1 MPNPLNL
8 FRFAQQVPGVRSIL
22 QKVYAVAPDVGI
34 GLPVEM
40 MMSQKPSP
48 KKEKAA
54 VLNTVAE
61 IGNSL
66 LLGGAE
72 TIPQLTQLATEPE
85 ILRALGQRELSENE
99 IIRNLNARA
108 RTINPSMYTE
118 QLVEQIVEGKID
130 EEKERLMQEARDRLR
145 QIQTPMP
152 TSSLMQRTF

>member
-1 MPNPLNL
+1 MPNPLNI

-34 GLPVEM
+34 GLPVEL
-40 MMSQKPSP
+40 MMSEKKSP

-54 VLNTVAE
+54 ALNTAAE
-61 IGNSL
+61 IGSSL

-72 TIPQLTQLATEPE
+72 TIPQLTQLTTDPA
-85 ILRALGQRELSENE
+85 ILRALGQRGLSENE
-99 IIRNLNARA
+99 IIQNLNARA

-130 EEKERLMQEARDRLR
+130 AEKERLMQEARDRLR
-145 QIQTPMP
+145 KIQTPMP
-152 TSSLMQRTF
+152 TSGMMQQMF

>member
-1 MPNPLNL
+1 MPNPLNI

-34 GLPVEM
+34 GLPVEL
-40 MMSQKPSP
+40 MMSEKKSP

-54 VLNTVAE
+54 ALNTAAE
-61 IGNSL
+61 IGSSL

-72 TIPQLTQLATEPE
+72 TIPQLTQLATDPA
-85 ILRALGQRELSENE
+85 ILRALGQRGLSENE
-99 IIRNLNARA
+99 IIQNLNARA

-130 EEKERLMQEARDRLR
+130 AEKERLMQEARDRLR
-145 QIQTPMP
+145 KIQTPMP
-152 TSSLMQRTF
+152 TSGMMQQMF

>member
-1 MPNPLNL
+1 MPNPLNI

-34 GLPVEM
+34 GLPVEL
-40 MMSQKPSP
+40 MMSEKKSP

-54 VLNTVAE
+54 ALNTAAE
-61 IGNSL
+61 IGSSL

-72 TIPQLTQLATEPE
+72 TIPQLTQLATDPA
-85 ILRALGQRELSENE
+85 ILRALGQRGLSENE

-130 EEKERLMQEARDRLR
+130 AEKERLMQEARDRLR
-145 QIQTPMP
+145 KIQTPMP
-152 TSSLMQRTF
+152 TSGMMQQMF

>member
-1 MPNPLNL
+1 MPNPLNI

-34 GLPVEM
+34 GLPVEL
-40 MMSQKPSP
+40 MMSEKKSP

-54 VLNTVAE
+54 ALNTAAE
-61 IGNSL
+61 IGSSL

-72 TIPQLTQLATEPE
+72 TIPQLTQLATDPA
-85 ILRALGQRELSENE
+85 ILRALGQRGLSENE
-99 IIRNLNARA
+99 IIQNLNARA

-130 EEKERLMQEARDRLR
+130 AEKERLMQEARDRLR
-145 QIQTPMP
+145 KIQTQCLHPA
-152 TSSLMQRTF
+152 

>member
-1 MPNPLNL
+1 MPNPLNI

-34 GLPVEM
+34 GLPVEL
-40 MMSQKPSP
+40 MMSEKKSP

-54 VLNTVAE
+54 ALNTAAE
-61 IGNSL
+61 IGSSL

-72 TIPQLTQLATEPE
+72 TIPQLTQLATDPA
-85 ILRALGQRELSENE
+85 ILRALGQRGLSENE
-99 IIRNLNARA
+99 IIQNLNARA

-130 EEKERLMQEARDRLR
+130 AEKERLMQEARDRLR
-145 QIQTPMP
+145 KIQTPML
-152 TSSLMQRTF
+152 TSGMMQQMF